1 MRYGQIVRLASV
13 EEAENKFSLLKADGF
28 DLAQVVYKPEVYT
41 REDALAI
48 RDAADKAGIEITAVF
63 AGFRDSFTKWN
74 IYSDYKDA
82 GINSEEYGR
91 GRVEYL
97 KGAAGFVRDLGITDM
112 LIHAGFVANDP
123 FSREYLYMVEVLRDL
138 ASYVGSLGVN
148 ILLEVGGES
157 PITLKRLIEDT
168 GCANI
173 YVNLDTANLI
183 MYGYGNPVDAIYTL
197 GEHIRSIH
205 IKDGV
210 PPTETKTLGKEV
222 DFGTGFADFP
232 KIIRM
237 LTERGFRGP
246 VIIEREIPDD
256 RGRDEIIR
264 TKAELDHI
272 FANVG

>member
-1 MRYGQIVRLASV
+1 MKYGQIVRLSSV
-13 EEAENKFSLLKADGF
+13 SEAEDKLRSIKEDGF
-28 DLAQVVYKPEVYT
+28 DLAQIVYKPETYT
-41 REDALAI
+41 KADAEVI
-48 RDAADKAGIEITAVF
+48 RAAADRAGITITAVF
-63 AGFRDSFTKWN
+63 AGFRDSYTKWN

-123 FSREYLYMVEVLRDL
+123 FSREYLYMVEVLREL
-138 ASYVGSLGVN
+138 SEYVNTLGVN

-168 GCANI
+168 GCKNVF
-173 YVNLDTANLI
+173 VNLDTANLI
-183 MYGYGNPVDAIYTL
+183 MYGYGNPVDAVFTL
-197 GEHIRSIH
+197 GDYIRSIH
-205 IKDGV
+205 IKDGL
-210 PPTETKTLGKEV
+210 PPTDTKTLGREV

-232 KIIRM
+232 RILSM
-237 LTERGFRGP
+237 LKERGFAGP

-256 RGRDEIIR
+256 RGRDEILR
-264 TKAELDHI
+264 TKSCLEKL
-272 FANVG
+272 FASI